1 MSDASK
7 DVPVVVESVNKME
20 ENVTLGPLMVK
31 TGEEVL
37 SPVSAVT
44 CFVTKSLDELTV
56 NIVDEDSVKEVGA
69 DSGV

>member
-1 MSDASK
+1 
-7 DVPVVVESVNKME
+7 ME

-31 TGEEVL
+31 TGEVAL

-44 CFVTKSLDELTV
+44 CFVAKSLEGLTV
-56 NIVDEDSVKEVGA
+56 NVVDEDSVKDVGA